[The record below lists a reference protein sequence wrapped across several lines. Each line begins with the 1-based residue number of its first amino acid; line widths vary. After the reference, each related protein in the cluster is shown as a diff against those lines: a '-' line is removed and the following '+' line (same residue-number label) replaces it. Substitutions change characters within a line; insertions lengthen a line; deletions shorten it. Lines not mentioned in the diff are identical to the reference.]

1 VAGRAL
7 ALDVGDRRIGVAISD
22 PTGLIAR
29 PLTTLERGSRDQDF
43 AAIASVAAELEAEL
57 VVVGRPISLDG
68 TEGPQA
74 RKVTRYAEAL
84 ARRLA
89 VPVVFW
95 DERYSTM
102 EAQEILRRNRPGAQR
117 EARTSGELD
126 AVAAAVI
133 LQRYLDSQN
142 AGLPQR
148 GPCEE

>member
-1 VAGRAL
+1 MAGRAL

-29 PLTTLERGSRDQDF
+29 PLTTIERASRDQDF
-43 AAIASVAAELEAEL
+43 AAIAGLVSQHAAEL

-102 EAQEILRRNRPGAQR
+102 EAHEILRRNRPGAGR
-117 EARTSGELD
+117 DARVSGELD

-133 LQRYLDSQN
+133 LQRYLDSRN
-142 AGLPQR
+142 AALPQS
-148 GPCEE
+148 GPYEE